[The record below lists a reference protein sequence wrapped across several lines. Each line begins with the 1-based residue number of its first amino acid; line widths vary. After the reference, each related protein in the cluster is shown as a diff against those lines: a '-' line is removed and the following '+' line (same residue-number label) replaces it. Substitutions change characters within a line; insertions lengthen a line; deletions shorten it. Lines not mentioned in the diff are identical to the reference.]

1 MRRDQIKLG
10 MRVTFLKRGH
20 PRPMVVAGF
29 KHIKRKGK
37 LVPRV
42 VVRSPRGGP
51 AVLVLPSQLHAPE
64 LYDEMTHRTAVI
76 EAERARIEQAR
87 ADVFSLLVRRR
98 IVPRAAVVSDDGKV
112 FDLQLDTAKL
122 ERLAKL
128 LRYGVDGKA
137 VQGTDGTEAEL

>member
-1 MRRDQIKLG
+1 M
-10 MRVTFLKRGH
+10 TFLKRGN

-29 KHIKRKGK
+29 KHIKRNGK

-42 VVRSPRGGP
+42 VIRSARGGP
-51 AVLVLPSQLHAPE
+51 AVVVQPAQLHAAE
-64 LYDEMTHRTAVI
+64 LYDEMTHRTAVMA
-76 EAERARIEQAR
+76 AERERIERAR

-122 ERLAKL
+122 EGLAKL
-128 LRYGVDGKA
+128 LRHGIDGKA
-137 VQGTDGTEAEL
+137 VQGTDGTVAL